1 MIFHVSA
8 SLAKVNINISIV
20 DERHRSSSHSL
31 TETESS
37 MNLSISSC
45 DLSKGNKVINLANQA
60 NNKSV
65 NETSPILLFEIKK
78 LRIKNPNKITIGNL
92 NINSLSSKFEQL
104 KDIVKQHIDIL
115 VLTET
120 KFDDSFPTAQA

>member
-1 MIFHVSA
+1 M
-8 SLAKVNINISIV
+8 NINISIV
-20 DERHRSSSHSL
+20 DERYRSSSHSL

-115 VLTET
+115 NLTET